1 MTAVL
6 VVTIK
11 VEQVKQIPNGGHVAW
26 NVLTVV
32 IVTHARIG
40 QIVAAAGAERGM
52 EHPVPFD
59 ELYER
64 RMLVIDVADMA
75 ASGERRYGD
84 HGNARACP
92 EEINRLDEAG
102 VIVTAALVHG
112 DKDRGFRPKFRIALR
127 EFNNVLS
134 EGLKQTP
141 L

>member
-11 VEQVKQIPNGGHVAW
+11 VEQVEQVANGRHVPRNVQI
-26 NVLTVV
+26 VV
-32 IVTHARIG
+32 IITHARIR
-40 QIVAAAGAERGM
+40 QIVAAAGAEGGM

-59 ELYER
+59 KFDER

-75 ASGERRYGD
+75 TSRERRYGD
-84 HGNARACP
+84 HGNAWACP

-112 DKDRGFRPKFRIALR
+112 DKDGSFRPLFRLLCASSTM
-127 EFNNVLS
+127 F
-134 EGLKQTP
+134 
-141 L
+141 